1 MVRRKGQFL
10 VLDYH
15 PQDLRTWL
23 SKHPCPLAYETTLQ
37 ITEQLL
43 EAVLYLEKNHI
54 CHLDLKLS
62 NLLVTDN
69 DRIVLCDFGCA
80 VQFTDDSF
88 TLPYTRGMLPG
99 GNRAHLA
106 PEVLNTHHRCR
117 LDPSREGVLNYSRQA
132 MFAVGVL
139 VHELATGEHALSDYP
154 LGHTSN
160 GIVGYP
166 SHALATLP
174 VYYPRSFCSIVQ
186 DMVHVNPEKRLPVAE
201 ALKQLRVCCIR
212 KQSNASL
219 SSVQAELERVRQER
233 DIAKVYRTQ
242 SMLILSHSISFCTL
256 QAKLSS
262 VASERDFAVSEMR
275 QMAEQCQSV
284 AGEFESM
291 ANHCDHLM
299 KELEQVM

>member
-23 SKHPCPLAYETTLQ
+23 SKLPCPLPYETTLQ

-43 EAVLYLEKNHI
+43 EAVLYLEKSHI

-62 NLLVTDN
+62 NLLVTDS

-80 VQFTDDSF
+80 VQFTDDTFALRYS
-88 TLPYTRGMLPG
+88 RGMLPG

-106 PEVLNTHHRCR
+106 PEVLSTHHRCR

-132 MFAVGVL
+132 SFAVGVL
-139 VHELATGEHALSDYP
+139 VYELATGDHALNDYP

-166 SHALATLP
+166 SSALAALP
-174 VYYPRSFCSIVQ
+174 VSYPRSFCSIVQ
-186 DMVHVNPEKRLPVAE
+186 DMVQVSSEKRLPVAE
-201 ALKQLRVCCIR
+201 ALKQLRLCCIR
-212 KQSNASL
+212 KQSGASL

-233 DIAKVYRTQ
+233 DIAKVCNVQILLAFEYL
-242 SMLILSHSISFCTL
+242 SLSHSISL
-256 QAKLSS
+256 
-262 VASERDFAVSEMR
+262 V
-275 QMAEQCQSV
+275 
-284 AGEFESM
+284 
-291 ANHCDHLM
+291 HCRLN
-299 KELEQVM
+299 